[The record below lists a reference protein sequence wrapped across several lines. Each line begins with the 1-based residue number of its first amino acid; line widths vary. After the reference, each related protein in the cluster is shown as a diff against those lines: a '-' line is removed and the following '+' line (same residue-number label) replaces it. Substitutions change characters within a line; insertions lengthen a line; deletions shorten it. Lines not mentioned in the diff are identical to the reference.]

1 MKFLVD
7 AQLPRSLVRS
17 LRELGYDA
25 KHTWGLEL
33 GNRTPDDSVAS
44 IADREGA
51 IVVSKDLDFLN
62 SHILVNQ
69 PKRLLLVSTGN
80 ISSRLLIGLFVSH
93 IAAIASSFEESN
105 FVEFNQ
111 EGLVIHE

>member
-17 LRELGYDA
+17 LREFGYDT

-80 ISSRLLIGLFVSH
+80 ISNRLLIGLFESH
-93 IAAIASSFEESN
+93 IAAIVSSFEVSN